1 MRRANGA
8 WMVGIVAMALTVLGC
23 GQAGSTDSATASTSI
38 TVTVPAD
45 TSSSSS
51 SFPVSTS
58 SSTTTAAPTT
68 VAPTESS
75 PDELMPTFRADGPSG
90 SGCSPGGG
98 DLPDGWWFG
107 ERTTPIGGDVG
118 FDLAC
123 YYVDAAA
130 DAEAAA
136 RDDVALG
143 GFYIV
148 NDNPTIRTV
157 TVSPSVTAQC
167 LSIDGVLGDCDVA
180 QVNEGFRSIW
190 IQVVDGE
197 VVRVIEQLLP

>member
-1 MRRANGA
+1 
-8 WMVGIVAMALTVLGC
+8 MVGIAAMALTVLGC
-23 GQAGSTDSATASTSI
+23 GQDGSTDSTAASTST
-38 TVTVPAD
+38 TVTTVAPATSTST
-45 TSSSSS
+45 TSSTMT
-51 SFPVSTS
+51 TS
-58 SSTTTAAPTT
+58 AAPTT
-68 VAPTESS
+68 VATTVPS
-75 PDELMPTFRADGPSG
+75 PDELMPTFHTTGPSG

-157 TVSPSVTAQC
+157 PVSPAATAQC
-167 LSIDGVLGDCDVA
+167 LSTDGVLGDCDVA

-190 IQVVDGE
+190 IRVVHGA
-197 VVRVIEQLLP
+197 VVRVVEQLLP